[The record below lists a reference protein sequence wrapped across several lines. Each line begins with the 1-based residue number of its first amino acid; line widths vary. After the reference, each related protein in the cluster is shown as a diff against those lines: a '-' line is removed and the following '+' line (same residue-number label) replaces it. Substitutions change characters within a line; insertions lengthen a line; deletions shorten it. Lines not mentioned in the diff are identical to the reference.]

1 MPQSVR
7 RTRNKL
13 QRAVKSYRHGGSVE
27 STKSESTK
35 SESQSIG
42 PLKANTAVNPKQ
54 TKVTITGDKFNS
66 FKTKIT

>member
-1 MPQSVR
+1 MAQSIR
-7 RTRNKL
+7 AIRNKL
-13 QRAVKSYRHGGSVE
+13 QRAVKNYGHGGSVE
-27 STKSESTK
+27 STEP
-35 SESQSIG
+35 QSIG

>member
-1 MPQSVR
+1 MVQSVR

-13 QRAVKSYRHGGSVE
+13 QRAVKNYRHGGSVE
-27 STKSESTK
+27 STEPQSPEP
-35 SESQSIG
+35 QSIG

>member
-1 MPQSVR
+1 MQSVR
-7 RTRNKL
+7 ATRDKL

-27 STKSESTK
+27 STKPE
-35 SESQSIG
+35 SIG